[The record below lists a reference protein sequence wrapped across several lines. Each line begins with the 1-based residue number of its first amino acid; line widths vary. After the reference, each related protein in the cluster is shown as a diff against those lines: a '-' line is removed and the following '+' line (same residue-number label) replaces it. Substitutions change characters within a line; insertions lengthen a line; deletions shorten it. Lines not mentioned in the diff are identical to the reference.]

1 MPTCKVIALC
11 NQKGGVG
18 KTTTCLNLGVGLANQ
33 GKKVLLIDADAQA
46 SLTISLGHQQPDE
59 METTLCKIMQMTM
72 DEKPIPDGYAIIPNN
87 EGVDLL
93 PANIDLANLEVQLI
107 SAMSRERILRSYISE
122 IKNKYDYI
130 LIDCMPSIGMLTMN
144 ALVAADSV
152 IIPAQPHFLS
162 TKGLETLLSTVIKV
176 KKHLNTP
183 LKIEGILM
191 TMVDRR
197 TNFAKEIISTM
208 RDRFK
213 QSIKVFDTEIPL
225 SVKAVE
231 TTAEG
236 KSIYLHDKNGKVAQ
250 AYESL
255 TKEVLANGEQQRI
268 KNTMER

>member
-1 MPTCKVIALC
+1 MSTCKVIALC

-18 KTTTCLNLGVGLANQ
+18 KTTTCLNLGVGLANK
-33 GKKVLLIDADAQA
+33 GNKVLLIDADAQA
-46 SLTISLGHQQPDE
+46 SLTISLGYQNPDD
-59 METTLCKIMQMTM
+59 MDTTLYNVMQMTM
-72 DEKPIPDGYAIIPNN
+72 NEKSVPDGYAIIPSN

-107 SAMSRERILRSYISE
+107 SAMSREMILRGYINS
-122 IKNKYDYI
+122 IRRNYDYI
-130 LIDCMPSIGMLTMN
+130 LIDCMPSLGMITMN

-162 TKGLETLLSTVIKV
+162 IKGLETLLSTIVKV
-176 KKHLNTP
+176 KRHLNTP
-183 LKIEGILM
+183 LKIEGIIM

-208 RDRFK
+208 RERFN
-213 QSIKVFDTEIPL
+213 QSIKVFEAEIPL

-236 KSIYLHDKNGKVAQ
+236 KSIFLHDKNGKVAQ
-250 AYESL
+250 AYQAL
-255 TKEVLANGEQQRI
+255 TKEVLVNGEQQRI
-268 KNTMER
+268 KNRMER